1 MASNNN
7 LIQEAIKEL
16 QVLSL
21 RKPLE
26 GSDLSD
32 FQLMGAWT
40 EPTIKL
46 YTRGVEVKD
55 SSLKQNE
62 VKLIAE
68 MVRRGLS
75 FDEGFLLRQI

>member
-32 FQLMGAWT
+32 FQLMGILREAGWPAGKRAIQWSVDRAYNKT
-40 EPTIKL
+40 L
-46 YTRGVEVKD
+46 Y
-55 SSLKQNE
+55 
-62 VKLIAE
+62 
-68 MVRRGLS
+68 
-75 FDEGFLLRQI
+75 